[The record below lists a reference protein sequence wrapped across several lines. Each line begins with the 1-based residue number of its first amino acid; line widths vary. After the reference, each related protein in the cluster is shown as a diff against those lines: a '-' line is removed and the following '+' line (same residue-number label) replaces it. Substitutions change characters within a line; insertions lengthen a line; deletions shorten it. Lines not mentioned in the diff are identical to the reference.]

1 MINWKVMEKLSWTN
15 ETTSPEFF
23 NLNME
28 NHINVTDIR
37 RPGGDSKGASP
48 EYN

>member
-1 MINWKVMEKLSWTN
+1 MINLKVMKKLSWTN

-28 NHINVTDIR
+28 NHINVTD
-37 RPGGDSKGASP
+37 RPGGDSKGAPP
-48 EYN
+48 E